1 MTLGL
6 HDYERRRR
14 RRFWGSTVKLLLIL
28 GVLLAIGLF
37 AYQMGVEQVKGRE
50 AGLLE
55 ENAQL
60 TQTNG
65 ELSRSVAGLRA
76 AAQNAEAKAAELEA
90 RLARELPTGDLAR
103 LTELARERL
112 AAGVEAKRLVF
123 VLSQI
128 KTPRACEKPE
138 NKRFILPTPVYKG
151 PNSTV
156 GFANGAITVS
166 GEGIPARSATGNVE
180 GWFDPG
186 RPCDDPVYRG
196 RRPPD
201 GGEGNSAA
209 APHRRI
215 GGRGAS
221 VHRDIG
227 RTVLRGSDGRA
238 LPIPVTHR

>member
-50 AGLLE
+50 AGLVA

-60 TQTNG
+60 AQANS
-65 ELSRSVAGLRA
+65 ELSRSVSALRTA
-76 AAQNAEAKAAELEA
+76 DQNAEAKVAELEA

-138 NKRFILPTPVYKG
+138 NKRFILPTTVYKG

-166 GEGIPARSATGNVE
+166 GEGTAARSATGNVE
-180 GWFDPG
+180 GWFDSKG
-186 RPCDDPVYRG
+186 LVTIRFT
-196 RRPPD
+196 RR
-201 GGEGNSAA
+201 AA
-209 APHRRI
+209 ARRRRRATCPCATPSLA
-215 GGRGAS
+215 GVEHQFTVTSGARS
-221 VHRDIG
+221 FVE
-227 RTVLRGSDGRA
+227 
-238 LPIPVTHR
+238 VTDERCPFP

>member
-14 RRFWGSTVKLLLIL
+14 RRFWGGTVKALLVL

-50 AGLLE
+50 SGLLA
-55 ENAQL
+55 ENTQL
-60 TQTNG
+60 TQSNG
-65 ELSRSVAGLRA
+65 ELSRAVSALRT

-128 KTPRACEKPE
+128 RTPRACEKPE

-166 GEGIPARSATGNVE
+166 GEGAAARSATGNTE
-180 GWFDPG
+180 GWFDPKA
-186 RPCDDPVYRG
+186 PVTIRFT
-196 RRPPD
+196 
-201 GGEGNSAA
+201 EA
-209 APHRRI
+209 
-215 GGRGAS
+215 GGRQTEA
-221 VHRDIG
+221 
-227 RTVLRGSDGRA
+227 RGA
-238 LPIPVTHR
+238 LPLHHVVVAAGIEHQFIVTAGARSFVEVTDERCPFP

>member
-14 RRFWGSTVKLLLIL
+14 RRFWGSTVKFLLIL

-50 AGLLE
+50 TGLLA

-60 TQTNG
+60 GQANA

-76 AAQNAEAKAAELEA
+76 AAQNAETKVS
-90 RLARELPTGDLAR
+90 
-103 LTELARERL
+103 ELALERL

-156 GFANGAITVS
+156 GFASGAITVS
-166 GEGIPARSATGNVE
+166 GEGTPARSPTGNVE
-180 GWFDPG
+180 GWFDPKG
-186 RPCDDPVYRG
+186 LVTIRFT
-196 RRPPD
+196 
-201 GGEGNSAA
+201 EA
-209 APHRRI
+209 
-215 GGRGAS
+215 GGRQTEAKGTLPLHHTVVSAGIEHQFTVTAGARS
-221 VHRDIG
+221 FVE
-227 RTVLRGSDGRA
+227 
-238 LPIPVTHR
+238 VTDERCPFP

>member
-14 RRFWGSTVKLLLIL
+14 RRFWGSTVKFLLIL

-50 AGLLE
+50 AGLLA

-65 ELSRSVAGLRA
+65 ELSRSVAGLRT

-138 NKRFILPTPVYKG
+138 NKRFILPTPDLQGAELDGRLRQRRHHGQRRGSGGPQRHRQCRRLVRPHGLVTIRFTEAGGRQTEAKG
-151 PNSTV
+151 TLPLHHTV
-156 GFANGAITVS
+156 VSAGVEHQFTVTS
-166 GEGIPARSATGNVE
+166 GARSFVE
-180 GWFDPG
+180 
-186 RPCDDPVYRG
+186 
-196 RRPPD
+196 
-201 GGEGNSAA
+201 
-209 APHRRI
+209 
-215 GGRGAS
+215 
-221 VHRDIG
+221 
-227 RTVLRGSDGRA
+227 
-238 LPIPVTHR
+238 VTDERCPFP

>member
-28 GVLLAIGLF
+28 GVLLGIGLF

-50 AGLLE
+50 AGLLA

-60 TQTNG
+60 IQTNG
-65 ELSRSVAGLRA
+65 ELSRSVAGLRT
-76 AAQNAEAKAAELEA
+76 AAQNAETKAAELEA

-112 AAGVEAKRLVF
+112 AAGVDAKRLVF

-166 GEGIPARSATGNVE
+166 GEGARPGAPPAMSRLVRPQGTG
-180 GWFDPG
+180 
-186 RPCDDPVYRG
+186 DDPLYRG

-201 GGEGNSAA
+201 RGQGQPAA
-209 APHRRI
+209 SPYRRFRRDRAPVRRD
-215 GGRGAS
+215 GGRP
-221 VHRDIG
+221 
-227 RTVLRGSDGRA
+227 VLRGSDGRA
-238 LPIPVTHR
+238 LPLPVTDFR

>member
-14 RRFWGSTVKLLLIL
+14 RRFWGSTVKFLLLL

-37 AYQMGVEQVKGRE
+37 AYQMGVEQVKARE

-60 TQTNG
+60 TQANG

-76 AAQNAEAKAAELEA
+76 AAQNAETKAAELEA

-128 KTPRACEKPE
+128 RTPRACEKPE

-166 GEGIPARSATGNVE
+166 GEGAAARSATGNTE
-180 GWFDPG
+180 GWFDPKA
-186 RPCDDPVYRG
+186 PVTIRFT
-196 RRPPD
+196 
-201 GGEGNSAA
+201 EA
-209 APHRRI
+209 
-215 GGRGAS
+215 GGRQTEA
-221 VHRDIG
+221 
-227 RTVLRGSDGRA
+227 RGA
-238 LPIPVTHR
+238 LPLHHVVVAAGIEHQFTVTAGARSFVEVTDERCPFP

>member
-14 RRFWGSTVKLLLIL
+14 RRFWGSTVKFLLVL

-50 AGLLE
+50 SGLLA
-55 ENAQL
+55 ENTQL
-60 TQTNG
+60 IQTNG
-65 ELSRSVAGLRA
+65 ELSRSRGSRT

-128 KTPRACEKPE
+128 RTPRACEKPE
-138 NKRFILPTPVYKG
+138 NKRFILPTPIYKG

-166 GEGIPARSATGNVE
+166 GAGAAARSATGNVE
-180 GWFDPG
+180 GWFDPK
-186 RPCDDPVYRG
+186 R
-196 RRPPD
+196 
-201 GGEGNSAA
+201 
-209 APHRRI
+209 
-215 GGRGAS
+215 
-221 VHRDIG
+221 
-227 RTVLRGSDGRA
+227 L
-238 LPIPVTHR
+238 

>member
-14 RRFWGSTVKLLLIL
+14 RRFWGSTVKFLLLL

-76 AAQNAEAKAAELEA
+76 AAQNAETKAAELEA

-166 GEGIPARSATGNVE
+166 GEGTAGPQ
-180 GWFDPG
+180 
-186 RPCDDPVYRG
+186 
-196 RRPPD
+196 RRPAMSKAGSTP
-201 GGEGNSAA
+201 
-209 APHRRI
+209 R
-215 GGRGAS
+215 AS
-221 VHRDIG
+221 
-227 RTVLRGSDGRA
+227 
-238 LPIPVTHR
+238 